1 MWKRTTRPDLID
13 WEYVVREK
21 FVIRFTKN
29 RVYALD
35 GATMATI
42 AGSMVGVVLRTV
54 GQQRPMRRRVKGE
67 GELSV
72 RTVGRDT
79 RGMAQSIRCND
90 GYREEGT
97 SSLLSSLFLF
107 LKII

>member
-1 MWKRTTRPDLID
+1 MRQLAPHLSRPVRKKKKDRENYRKMWKRTIRPDLID

-54 GQQRPMRRRVKGE
+54 GQQRPMRRGGE
-67 GELSV
+67 G
-72 RTVGRDT
+72 
-79 RGMAQSIRCND
+79 
-90 GYREEGT
+90 
-97 SSLLSSLFLF
+97 
-107 LKII
+107 